1 MVPLPRMIR
10 AATIADAPRIAEI
23 YRPFVEGD
31 TTSFELVA
39 PDAAEIAARLE
50 QTTAV
55 HPWIVHE
62 EVAGNGGTTL
72 TGYAYAVPF
81 RARAAYRWCVES
93 SVYVDPAWSGRGI
106 GRSLMEV
113 LMRLLTDLGLHEV
126 VAGVTLPNA
135 ASVRLHETLGFDA
148 VGVFPR
154 SGWKDGGW
162 HDVGFWPRPLRQ
174 GPPEADPRPWPSHP
188 AATGDPIA
196 VDG

>member
-1 MVPLPRMIR
+1 MIR

-31 TTSFELVA
+31 TTSFEMVA
-39 PDAAEIAARLE
+39 PDAAEIATRVE
-50 QTTAV
+50 RTTAV
-55 HPWIVHE
+55 HPWIVHVSE
-62 EVAGNGGTTL
+62 NDSKV

-81 RARAAYRWCVES
+81 RTRAAYRWCVES

-113 LMRLLTDLGLHEV
+113 LIHLLTDLGLHEV
-126 VAGVTLPNA
+126 VAGVTLPNP
-135 ASVRLHETLGFDA
+135 ASERLHERLGFEP

-154 SGWKDGGW
+154 SGWKDGAW
-162 HDVGFWPRPLRQ
+162 HDVGFWTRSLRQ

-188 AATGDPIA
+188 AAAGGPIA

>member
-1 MVPLPRMIR
+1 MVPLPPMIR
-10 AATIADAPRIAEI
+10 AATVADAPRIAEI

-31 TTSFELVA
+31 TTSFEMVA
-39 PDAAEIAARLE
+39 PDAAEIAARVE
-50 QTTAV
+50 RTTAV
-55 HPWIVHE
+55 HPWIVHVSE
-62 EVAGNGGTTL
+62 NDSKV

-81 RARAAYRWCVES
+81 RTRAAYRWCVES

-113 LMRLLTDLGLHEV
+113 LIHLLTDLGLHEV
-126 VAGVTLPNA
+126 VAGVTLPNP
-135 ASVRLHETLGFDA
+135 ASERLHERLGFEP

-154 SGWKDGGW
+154 SGWKDGAW
-162 HDVGFWPRPLRQ
+162 HDVGFWTRSLRQ

-188 AATGDPIA
+188 AAAGGPIA

>member
-1 MVPLPRMIR
+1 MIR

-23 YRPFVEGD
+23 YRPFVEGG
-31 TTSFELVA
+31 TTSFELAA
-39 PDAAEIAARLE
+39 PDPREIAARLE
-50 QTTAV
+50 RTTAV
-55 HPWIVHE
+55 HPWIVYE
-62 EVAGNGGTTL
+62 EVAESDASIV

-93 SVYVDPAWSGRGI
+93 SVYVDPAWGGRSI

-113 LMRLLTDLGLHEV
+113 LMRLLADLGLHEV
-126 VAGVTLPNA
+126 VAGVTLPNP
-135 ASVRLHETLGFDA
+135 ASVRLHEKLGFEP

-154 SGWKDGGW
+154 SGWKDGDW
-162 HDVGFWPRPLRQ
+162 HDVGFWTRSLRS

-188 AATGDPIA
+188 AAAGGPIA